1 MTRPVIL
8 RHRDSGFT
16 RTAYYGFSWTTLFFG
31 FFPALFRGDYLT
43 FIGGVVIYVI
53 LAAWSYGIMA
63 VLASIVWAF
72 LYNKYHASRLLERGY
87 MFADTADRVAEAKA
101 RWRIVD
107 DF

>member
-1 MTRPVIL
+1 M
-8 RHRDSGFT
+8 
-16 RTAYYGFSWTTLFFG
+16 
-31 FFPALFRGDYLT
+31 
-43 FIGGVVIYVI
+43 IYVI

-87 MFADTADRVAEAKA
+87 MFADTADRVADAKA

-107 DF
+107 EY

>member
-1 MTRPVIL
+1 
-8 RHRDSGFT
+8 
-16 RTAYYGFSWTTLFFG
+16 
-31 FFPALFRGDYLT
+31 
-43 FIGGVVIYVI
+43 
-53 LAAWSYGIMA
+53 MA

-87 MFADTADRVAEAKA
+87 MFADTADRVADAKA